1 MSEVSERMRDAFEA
15 VAIDDEGRACR
26 DIPDSVCHEEP
37 RNFFVHVGSLAL
49 TKSSD
54 GLIDPKL
61 VLSWL
66 LTELA
71 APVFFVGLLVPIREA
86 GALLP
91 QMFTAGAIRRLPVR
105 KWVWAA
111 GSLVQGLAAAMIAI
125 CALTLDG
132 ATAGWA
138 IILALTVLAIA
149 RSACSVS
156 YKDVLGKT
164 VSKSTRGTAT
174 GLAGSLA
181 AAATIV
187 YALTLISG
195 LVPRMSLVI
204 GGLFVAAG
212 CWLIAAA
219 VFSTLH
225 EEPGASDGGK
235 NAFKTAIRDMK
246 YLKSDEQLRRFI
258 IVRALLTTTALAPP
272 FMIAAASENGGGGFG
287 GLGYLVLASAG
298 AGLVSAYVWGR
309 LADRSSRKVLL
320 IASVL
325 SMAVLLLT
333 LWSSVAGWL
342 SAPFIL
348 PVLLFSIMIAY
359 KGVRLGRSTHL
370 TDMATAE
377 TRAAYTALSN
387 TIIGLVLFAGG
398 LFSFIA
404 EVYGVTLVL
413 GVMAVMCAAAV
424 PFALALEE
432 VQADSDAG

>member
-26 DIPDSVCHEEP
+26 DIPDSVCREEP
-37 RNFFVHVGSLAL
+37 RNFFVHVGSLSL

-71 APVFFVGLLVPIREA
+71 APVFFIGLLVPVREA

-91 QMFTAGAIRRLPVR
+91 QMFTASAIRRLPVR
-105 KWVWAA
+105 KWVWAI
-111 GSLVQGLAAAMIAI
+111 GSLVQGLAAATIAVS
-125 CALTLDG
+125 ALTLED
-132 ATAGWA
+132 AAAGWA
-138 IILALTVLAIA
+138 IVIALAVLAIA

-181 AAATIV
+181 ASVTIV
-187 YALTLISG
+187 YALILISG
-195 LVPRMSLVI
+195 FMPRMGLVV
-204 GGLFVAAG
+204 GGLFVAAAF
-212 CWLIAAA
+212 WLIAAT

-225 EEPGASDGGK
+225 EEPGATEGGE
-235 NAFKTAIRDMK
+235 NALKTAIRDLQ
-246 YLKSDEQLRRFI
+246 YLTSDEQLRRFI

-272 FMIAAASENGGGGFG
+272 FMIAAASKSGEGGFG

-325 SMAVLLLT
+325 SMVVLLLT
-333 LWSSVAGWL
+333 FWSSVTGWL
-342 SAPFIL
+342 SAPAIL
-348 PVLLFSIMIAY
+348 PALLFSIMIAY
-359 KGVRLGRSTHL
+359 QGVRLGRSTHL

-387 TIIGLVLFAGG
+387 TIIGIVLFAGG
-398 LFSFIA
+398 VFSIVA
-404 EVYGVTLVL
+404 EVYGVTMVL
-413 GVMAVMCAAAV
+413 AVMALMCAAAI
-424 PFALALEE
+424 PFALALDE
-432 VQADSDAG
+432 VQAE